1 MAKSLVQLEKQID
14 ALRRQADGL
23 KRKEVK
29 GVVARIRQ
37 AIEYYQLTPA
47 DLGFAGGAKRGPKAA
62 ASPGRTRAGRKTVGR
77 IKFRDEAGNTWT
89 GHGRRPK
96 WYVEAIA
103 AGKTPEQLTA

>member
-1 MAKSLVQLEKQID
+1 MAKSLAQLEKQIE
-14 ALRRQADGL
+14 ALRRQADVL

-29 GVVARIRQ
+29 GVVERIRE

-47 DLGFAGGAKRGPKAA
+47 DLGFTSSAKRGPKAA
-62 ASPGRTRAGRKTVGR
+62 SGASKRTRKTVGR
-77 IKFRDEAGNTWT
+77 IKFRDENGNTWT

-103 AGKTPEQLTA
+103 AGKTPEQLAA